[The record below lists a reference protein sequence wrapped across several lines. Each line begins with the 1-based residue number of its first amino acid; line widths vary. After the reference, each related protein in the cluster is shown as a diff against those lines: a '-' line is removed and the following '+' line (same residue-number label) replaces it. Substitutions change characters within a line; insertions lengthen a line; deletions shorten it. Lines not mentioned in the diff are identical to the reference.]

1 MDASFVARNA
11 SEAAFFNRGVY
22 RSLPPQTKG
31 IASLRVRLSQLLYK
45 HLKKELPNLQ
55 TELNPKHAKTVED
68 LMQLGEKCSTV
79 AEQKRF
85 LWPSAP
91 HSEEL

>member
-22 RSLPPQTKG
+22 RSLPQTKG

-45 HLKKELPNLQ
+45 HLKRELPNLQ
-55 TELNPKHAKTVED
+55 TELNPKHAKTVKD
-68 LMQLGEKCSTV
+68 LMQLGEKRPTV